1 MGKNKGENEGDPL
14 KRDVTFDLICRF
26 GRLLVAGS
34 NGNLITCTHLQT
46 IDCMYR
52 SCLIHVWKI
61 YLELFK
67 NSDSIHGAF
76 VNVHIVS
83 SGGFGISIYLIYIHQ
98 EGCRRLLMDK
108 SFLSL

>member
-1 MGKNKGENEGDPL
+1 
-14 KRDVTFDLICRF
+14 
-26 GRLLVAGS
+26 
-34 NGNLITCTHLQT
+34 
-46 IDCMYR
+46 MYR

-83 SGGFGISIYLIYIHQ
+83 SGGFWNLSYIKKVA
-98 EGCRRLLMDK
+98 GDCWWTNPF
-108 SFLSL
+108 SLSLSKVPQKSIKLL